1 MARYNELPVFK
12 DMYTLTLLLFEYTQD
27 FSREYKYTIG
37 QDIKRDALQ
46 LIRSIYRANK
56 ASAKREHLERFMD
69 EFELLQLELRL
80 CVDLKIIS
88 IKKQANLS
96 VLMDSIGKQITGWRN
111 ASV

>member
-12 DMYTLTLLLFEYTQD
+12 DMYALTLLLFEYTQD

-111 ASV
+111 ASL

>member
-69 EFELLQLELRL
+69 EFELLQLEIRL

>member
-56 ASAKREHLERFMD
+56 ASAKREHLERFMN
-69 EFELLQLELRL
+69 
-80 CVDLKIIS
+80 DL
-88 IKKQANLS
+88 NYY
-96 VLMDSIGKQITGWRN
+96 N
-111 ASV
+111 

>member
-69 EFELLQLELRL
+69 EFELLQLEIRSVSSKALPSQAVCSR
-80 CVDLKIIS
+80 CS
-88 IKKQANLS
+88 ICSRSGMSN
-96 VLMDSIGKQITGWRN
+96 DR
-111 ASV
+111 

>member
-1 MARYNELPVFK
+1 VARYNELPVFK
-12 DMYTLTLLLFEYTQD
+12 DMYALSLLLFEYTQD

-46 LIRSIYRANK
+46 LMRCIYRANK
-56 ASAKREHLERFMD
+56 ANAKREHLERFMD
-69 EFELLQLELRL
+69 EFELLQLEIRL
-80 CVDLKIIS
+80 CVNLKILP

-111 ASV
+111 ASL

>member
-12 DMYTLTLLLFEYTQD
+12 DMYALSLLLFEYTQD

-46 LIRSIYRANK
+46 LMRCIYRANK
-56 ASAKREHLERFMD
+56 ANAKREHLERFMD
-69 EFELLQLELRL
+69 EFELLQLEIRL
-80 CVDLKIIS
+80 CVNLKILP

-111 ASV
+111 ASL

>member
-12 DMYTLTLLLFEYTQD
+12 DMYALTLLLFEYTQD

-88 IKKQANLS
+88 IKKQATLS